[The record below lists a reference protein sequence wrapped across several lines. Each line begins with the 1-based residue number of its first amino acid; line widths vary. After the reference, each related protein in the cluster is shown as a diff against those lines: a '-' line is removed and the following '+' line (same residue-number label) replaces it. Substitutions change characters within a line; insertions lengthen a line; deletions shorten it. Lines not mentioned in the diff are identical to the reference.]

1 MLLLLKLFLAPVL
14 IAIVTLGTRRWGPR
28 VGGWLTGLP
37 TVAGPT
43 LCFYAFEQG
52 PAFAARASYGT
63 LVGLVVIPCFCLAYA
78 YSGRR
83 VRWPLG
89 LLAGWS
95 AFLLSLLLLRELRA
109 NIFVTWVLLA
119 ASCAIGY
126 RALPVPSPI
135 AAGPPH
141 SKWDLPLRMIA
152 AAALVIVL
160 TGAADRL
167 GPEWSGLLAP
177 FPVATAIIAAFT
189 HAQRGVD
196 SVVVYFRGFLPA
208 LVSFGLFCLVLAIA
222 LESLGLAV
230 ALILAL
236 VVQLTTQTVTL
247 WNMTRVDRHNSLET
261 QAP

>member
-1 MLLLLKLFLAPVL
+1 MGRSSVWSPSPASVWRTRTAAGAP
-14 IAIVTLGTRRWGPR
+14 
-28 VGGWLTGLP
+28 GWP
-37 TVAGPT
+37 V
-43 LCFYAFEQG
+43 
-52 PAFAARASYGT
+52 S
-63 LVGLVVIPCFCLAYA
+63 
-78 YSGRR
+78 
-83 VRWPLG
+83 

-95 AFLLSLLLLRELRA
+95 SFLLGLLFFKEVQA
-109 NIFVTWVLLA
+109 NIPTTWVLLA
-119 ASCAIGY
+119 GTCTIGY
-126 RALPVPSPI
+126 RVLPAPPSI
-135 AAGPPH
+135 APGPPH

-196 SVVVYFRGFLPA
+196 AVVVYFRGFLPA

-222 LESLGLAV
+222 LEPLGLTV

-236 VVQLTTQTVTL
+236 VVQLSTQTVTL
-247 WNMTRVDRHNSLET
+247 LSMTRAAATNHRDAERQR
-261 QAP
+261 QA

>member
-1 MLLLLKLFLAPVL
+1 MLLLLKLFLAPTL
-14 IAIVTLGTRRWGPR
+14 IAIVTLGARRWGPR

-63 LVGLVVIPCFCLAYA
+63 LVGLVVIPCFCVAYA
-78 YSGRR
+78 YSGQRA
-83 VRWPLG
+83 RWPLS
-89 LLAGWS
+89 LLAGWT
-95 AFLLSLLLLRELRA
+95 AFLVGLMLFKEVQA
-109 NIFVTWVLLA
+109 NVVATWILLA
-119 ASCAIGY
+119 ATCTIGY
-126 RALPVPSPI
+126 RVLPLPPSI
-135 AAGPPH
+135 APGRPH
-141 SKWDLPLRMIA
+141 SRWDLPLRMTA

-208 LVSFGLFCLVLAIA
+208 LISFGLFCLVLAVG
-222 LESLGLAV
+222 LVPLGLAV

-236 VVQLTTQTVTL
+236 VVQLSTQTATL
-247 WNMTRVDRHNSLET
+247 WGMTRADRAQVAGSR
-261 QAP
+261 Q